1 MRRSDFIR
9 GLGLSWLAYLWAPAA
24 VRAARAASAKTIPK
38 PAAPWDAVE
47 FEFEKNG
54 ETYPGFAVRLPGQD
68 GKPGEVFSVCRIC
81 PHEKCVFGYEK
92 NYELVGRMVG
102 TTLENPVFFC
112 RCHMS
117 VYDPAQAGKV
127 LSGPA
132 KRAPWRFTLEEKDGD
147 LIVAS
152 LEEGVGEIK

>member
-1 MRRSDFIR
+1 MARS
-9 GLGLSWLAYLWAPAA
+9 APNQI
-24 VRAARAASAKTIPK
+24 IPS

-54 ETYPGFAVRLPGQD
+54 ETYPGCAVRLPGKD
-68 GKPGEVFSVCRIC
+68 GKVGEIISVCRIC

-102 TTLENPVFFC
+102 ATLDNPVFFC

-127 LSGPA
+127 LTGPA
-132 KRAPWRFTLEEKDGD
+132 KRAPWRFTLNERDGA
-147 LIVAS
+147 LMVAA